1 MSITKPVIL
10 ILGSGPNIG
19 QHVARAFAGKGYK
32 VALTSRRPTENN
44 STDQV
49 HIQSD
54 LSDPDS
60 VASVFASVKESLG
73 IPSVVI
79 YNAAAATSN
88 EEKNPFS
95 LLQADFTR
103 DLNINTT
110 SAFVAAQ
117 QAAIGFGKLP
127 DSASKTF
134 IYTGNILNTTIIPQ
148 LLSLGVGKSAT
159 AHVIQLAAA
168 AYSDQGFKFY
178 YADERKPDG
187 TPAYSNID
195 GEAHGK
201 FYLEL
206 AGSKSQG
213 PWQQTFVKDVG
224 YKSF

>member
-1 MSITKPVIL
+1 MASANTVVL

-19 QHVARAFAGKGYK
+19 QHVARAFAAKGYK
-32 VALTSRRPTENN
+32 VALTSRKPTENT
-44 STDQV
+44 STDGI

-60 VASVFASVKESLG
+60 VAGVFAKVKESLG
-73 IPSVVI
+73 IPSVVV
-79 YNAAAATSN
+79 YNAASGTSN
-88 EEKNPFS
+88 KATNPLS
-95 LLQADFTR
+95 ISEADFTR
-103 DLNINTT
+103 DLNVNTI

-117 QAAIGFGKLP
+117 QAAIGFAELP

-134 IYTGNILNTTIIPQ
+134 IYTGNILNTAIIPP

-159 AHVIQLAAA
+159 AHVIQSAAA
-168 AYSDQGFKFY
+168 AYDDRGFKFY

-187 TPAYSNID
+187 APAYSSVD

-201 FYLEL
+201 FYVEL
-206 AGSKSQG
+206 AGGKAQG
-213 PWQQTFVKDVG
+213 PWLQTFVKDFG